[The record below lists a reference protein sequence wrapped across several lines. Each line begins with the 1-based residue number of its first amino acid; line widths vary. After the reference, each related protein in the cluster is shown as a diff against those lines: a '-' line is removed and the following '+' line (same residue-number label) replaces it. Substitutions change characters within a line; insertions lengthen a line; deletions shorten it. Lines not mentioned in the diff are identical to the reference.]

1 MRFRHRTRPLMVIC
15 VSVTGAALL
24 SACTSA
30 MRSTGSSSAAQSSTL
45 QEVVKRGTLNV
56 ASCLTF
62 PPFGSTS
69 KANKPQGFDVDVA
82 TAMATALGVKV
93 KIVDTTSANRIP
105 NLQTKKVDAVVCNF
119 TTTAERAKQVSFSD
133 PYIVA
138 GEVMLVKKSSGIS
151 TLKDLTGKTVAVTKG
166 STNGDAVKAGNPQA
180 KIQEYDTSSAAVLAV
195 RQGQADAMVED
206 SNFLNYQAKLDP
218 SLKVTKDS
226 VVPLE
231 YNGIGLPLGDA
242 TWIQWVDTWLREFN
256 TSGQADALYKK
267 WFGVSRSF
275 PLNPSY

>member
-1 MRFRHRTRPLMVIC
+1 MRFRHRTRSLMVIC
-15 VSVTGAALL
+15 ASVTAAASLAACS
-24 SACTSA
+24 SASGTSA
-30 MRSTGSSSAAQSSTL
+30 SGTAQSSTL
-45 QEVVKRGTLNV
+45 QQVIKRGTLNV

-69 KANKPQGFDVDVA
+69 KDNKPQGFDVDVA

-119 TTTAERAKQVSFSD
+119 TTTAERAKQVSFSA

-138 GEVMLVKKSSGIS
+138 GEVMLVKKASGIA

-166 STNGDAVKAGNPQA
+166 STNGDAVKAGNPKA
-180 KIQEYDTSSAAVLAV
+180 RIQEYDTSSAAVLAV
-195 RQGQADAMVED
+195 KQGQADAMVED

-231 YNGIGLPLGDA
+231 YNGIGVPLGDA
-242 TWIQWVDTWLREFN
+242 TWLQWVNTWLREFN

-267 WFGVSRSF
+267 WFGVSRTF

>member
-1 MRFRHRTRPLMVIC
+1 MMIC
-15 VSVTGAALL
+15 AGVTTAAFLTACSSGSGS
-24 SACTSA
+24 SATSA
-30 MRSTGSSSAAQSSTL
+30 QNSTL
-45 QEVVKRGTLNV
+45 QTVIKRGTLNV

-62 PPFGSTS
+62 PPFGSLD
-69 KANKPQGFDVDVA
+69 KNNKPQGFDVDVA
-82 TAMATALGVKV
+82 GAMAKALGVKV
-93 KIVDTTSANRIP
+93 KVVDTTSANRIP

-119 TTTAERAKQVSFSD
+119 TTTAERAKQVAFSD

-138 GEVMLVKKSSGIS
+138 GEVLLVKKASGIS
-151 TLKDLTGKTVAVTKG
+151 TIKDLTGKTVAVTKG
-166 STNGDAVKAGNPQA
+166 STNGDAVKAGNPAA

-195 RQGQADAMVED
+195 KQGQADAMVED

-231 YNGIGLPLGDA
+231 YNGIGVQLGDP
-242 TWIQWVDTWLREFN
+242 TWLQWVNTWLREFN
-256 TSGQADALYKK
+256 TSGEANALYKK
-267 WFGVSRSF
+267 WFGVDRVF

>member
-1 MRFRHRTRPLMVIC
+1 MMGRRHRTR
-15 VSVTGAALL
+15 SLL
-24 SACTSA
+24 AI
-30 MRSTGSSSAAQSSTL
+30 SSSAVAAVSLAACSSSGGASAAAPDSSTL
-45 QEVVKRGTLNV
+45 QKVIRSGTLNV

-62 PPFGSTS
+62 APFGSLDQS
-69 KANKPQGFDVDVA
+69 NNPQGFDVDVA

-119 TTTAERAKQVSFSD
+119 TTTAERAKQVAFSD

-151 TLKDLTGKTVAVTKG
+151 TLKDLSGKTVAVTKG
-166 STNGDAVKAGNPQA
+166 STNGDAVKAGNPEA

-195 RQGQADAMVED
+195 KQGQADAMVED
-206 SNFLNYQAKLDP
+206 SNFLNFQAKTDS

-231 YNGIGLPLGDA
+231 YNGIGVPLGDA
-242 TWIQWVDTWLREFN
+242 TWLQWVNTWLREFN
-256 TSGQADALYKK
+256 TSGQANALYKK
-267 WFGVSRSF
+267 WFGVDRVF
-275 PLNPSY
+275 PLTPSY

>member
-1 MRFRHRTRPLMVIC
+1 MT
-15 VSVTGAALL
+15 TAASLA
-24 SACTSA
+24 AC
-30 MRSTGSSSAAQSSTL
+30 SSSSGTAAAGQQSSTL
-45 QEVVKRGTLNV
+45 QEVIKRGTLNV

-62 PPFGSTS
+62 PPFGSKDKS
-69 KANKPQGFDVDVA
+69 DKPQGFDVDVA
-82 TAMATALGVKV
+82 TAMAKALGVKV
-93 KIVDTTSANRIP
+93 NVVDTTSANRIP

-119 TTTAERAKQVSFSD
+119 TTTSERAKQVAFSD

-138 GEVMLVKKSSGIS
+138 GEVLLVKKSSGIS
-151 TLKDLTGKTVAVTKG
+151 GIKDLTGKTVAVTKG
-166 STNGDAVKAGNPQA
+166 STNGDAVKSGNPQA

-195 RQGQADAMVED
+195 KQGQADAMVED
-206 SNFLNYQAKLDP
+206 SNFLNYQAKQDP

-231 YNGIGLPLGDA
+231 YNGIGVPLGDA
-242 TWIQWVDTWLREFN
+242 TWLQWVNTWLREFN

-267 WFGVSRSF
+267 WFGVDRVY

>member
-1 MRFRHRTRPLMVIC
+1 MRFRHRTRSLMVIC
-15 VSVTGAALL
+15 AGVTAAASL
-24 SACTSA
+24 SACSSA
-30 MRSTGSSSAAQSSTL
+30 GGTATGSSAQSSTL
-45 QEVVKRGTLNV
+45 QQVIKRGTLNV

-62 PPFGSTS
+62 PPFGSLS
-69 KANKPQGFDVDVA
+69 KDNKPQGFDVDVA

-93 KIVDTTSANRIP
+93 KVVDTTSANRIP

-138 GEVMLVKKSSGIS
+138 GETLLVKKDSGIS
-151 TLKDLTGKTVAVTKG
+151 TIKDLSGKTVAVTKG

-180 KIQEYDTSSAAVLAV
+180 KIQEYDTSAAAVLAV
-195 RQGQADAMVED
+195 KQGQADAMVED

-218 SLKVTKDS
+218 ALKVTKDS

-231 YNGIGLPLGDA
+231 YNGIGVQLGDP
-242 TWIQWVDTWLREFN
+242 TWLQWVNTWLREFN

-267 WFGVSRSF
+267 WFGVSRPF

>member
-1 MRFRHRTRPLMVIC
+1 MT
-15 VSVTGAALL
+15 AAASL
-24 SACTSA
+24 SACSSA
-30 MRSTGSSSAAQSSTL
+30 AGSTGSSATSSTL
-45 QEVVKRGTLNV
+45 QQVIKRGTLNV

-69 KANKPQGFDVDVA
+69 KGNKPQGFDVDVA

-138 GEVMLVKKSSGIS
+138 GEVMLVKKSSGIAA
-151 TLKDLTGKTVAVTKG
+151 LKDLSGKTVAVTKG
-166 STNGDAVKAGNPQA
+166 STNGDAVKAGNPKA
-180 KIQEYDTSSAAVLAV
+180 RIQEYDTSSAAVLAV
-195 RQGQADAMVED
+195 KQGQADAMVED
-206 SNFLNYQAKLDP
+206 SNFLNYQAKLDS

-231 YNGIGLPLGDA
+231 YNGIGVPLGDA
-242 TWIQWVDTWLREFN
+242 TWLQWVNTWLRDFN

>member
-1 MRFRHRTRPLMVIC
+1 MMIC
-15 VSVTGAALL
+15 GGVTAVASLAA
-24 SACTSA
+24 C
-30 MRSTGSSSAAQSSTL
+30 SSAGGTTATGQQSSTL
-45 QEVVKRGTLNV
+45 QDVIKRGTLNV

-62 PPFGSTS
+62 PPFGSMD
-69 KANKPQGFDVDVA
+69 KNNKPQGFDVDVA

-119 TTTAERAKQVSFSD
+119 TTTAERAKQVAFSD

-151 TLKDLTGKTVAVTKG
+151 TLNDLSGKTVAVTKG
-166 STNGDAVKAGNPQA
+166 STNGDAVKAGNPEA
-180 KIQEYDTSSAAVLAV
+180 KIQEYDTSSAGVLAV
-195 RQGQADAMVED
+195 KQGQADAMVED
-206 SNFLNYQAKLDP
+206 SNFLNFQAKSDS

-231 YNGIGLPLGDA
+231 YNGIGVPLGDA
-242 TWIQWVDTWLREFN
+242 TWLQWVNTWLREFN
-256 TSGQADALYKK
+256 TSGQADSLYKK
-267 WFGVSRSF
+267 WFGVDRVY
-275 PLNPSY
+275 PLTPSY

>member
-1 MRFRHRTRPLMVIC
+1 MVVC
-15 VSVTGAALL
+15 TGVAAAASLT
-24 SACTSA
+24 AC
-30 MRSTGSSSAAQSSTL
+30 SSASGTTAAGAQSSTL
-45 QEVVKRGTLNV
+45 QEVIRRGTLNV

-62 PPFGSTS
+62 PPFGSVD
-69 KANKPQGFDVDVA
+69 KAGRPQGFDVDVA
-82 TAMATALGVKV
+82 TAMAKALGVKV

-133 PYIVA
+133 PYVVA
-138 GEVMLVKKSSGIS
+138 GEVLLVKKSSGIS
-151 TLKDLTGKTVAVTKG
+151 TLSDLSGKTVAVTKG
-166 STNGDAVKAGNPQA
+166 STNGDAVTAGNPKA
-180 KIQEYDTSSAAVLAV
+180 KIQEYDTSAAAVLAV
-195 RQGQADAMVED
+195 KQGQADAMVED

-231 YNGIGLPLGDA
+231 YNGIGVPLGDA
-242 TWIQWVDTWLREFN
+242 TWLQWVNTWLREFN
-256 TSGQADALYKK
+256 TSGQSDALYKK
-267 WFGVSRSF
+267 WFGVSRPY